1 MIDRKIFASTIEQK
15 AQEFFLQQE
24 KNGELYRQLVMKDE
38 KQLSIPL
45 KPPIKLSE
53 WHTNFAKGNAWLEGC
68 QEIAARYPYFHFT
81 YQNHRFV
88 GMGNA
93 SIPVRITFTD
103 IPAIFRL
110 IGRAEEASSYKKAY
124 ATVRE
129 TVSQLLPWMLT
140 SKGIRTFKE
149 PTTVRIYLAV
159 LRSLVKFFQQQR
171 EASASPL
178 YLRDIRLAPVDTKFW
193 ERESSFILAVYQAL
207 YPEDGIRN
215 WTDLLTRLQLV
226 RFPTQYAI
234 RFLDDALRIHP
245 KLEWFSSSPDQLDAL
260 DLHPRVIFL
269 VENKTNFLRFPKV
282 KDAILLFSSGKSI
295 PYLLS
300 CLNWLK
306 EHPHIYYWGDMD
318 EDGFEMLN
326 RARSILPQIQ
336 SFLMEKDLLL
346 RYQNQLVFDEGLRF
360 ELAKL
365 QFLTPM
371 EKEAFLSLRSQRLE
385 QECISEEDIHASLNE
400 IYLEL

>member
-24 KNGELYRQLVMKDE
+24 KNGELYRQLVLKDE

-93 SIPVRITFTD
+93 SIPVRVTFTD
-103 IPAIFRL
+103 ILAIFRL

-129 TVSQLLPWMLT
+129 TVPQLLPWMLT

-336 SFLMEKDLLL
+336 SFLMEKNLLL

>member
-1 MIDRKIFASTIEQK
+1 MDYKVYASAIELK
-15 AQEFFLQQE
+15 AQDFFLQQE
-24 KNGELYRQLVMKDE
+24 KNGELYRQLVTEDE
-38 KQLSIPL
+38 DPLTIPL
-45 KPPIKLSE
+45 KPPIKLSA
-53 WHTNFAKGNAWLEGC
+53 WHTNFAEGNAWLEGC
-68 QEIAARYPYFHFT
+68 QEIAARYPYFRFE
-81 YQNHRFV
+81 YQNHRFT

-110 IGRAEEASSYKKAY
+110 LGRTREASAYKTAY

-129 TVSQLLPWMLT
+129 TVPQLLPWMLT
-140 SKGIRTFKE
+140 LKGIRTFKD
-149 PTTVRIYLAV
+149 PDTVLIYLAV
-159 LRSLVKFFQQQR
+159 LQSLVKFFQQQR
-171 EASASPL
+171 EPSASPL
-178 YLRDIRLAPVDTKFW
+178 YLRDVRLASVDTKFW

-207 YPEDGIRN
+207 YPEDGIKN

-234 RFLDDALRIHP
+234 RFLDEALRIHP

-260 DLHPRVIFL
+260 DFHPRAVFL
-269 VENKTNFLRFPKV
+269 VENKTNFLRFPDV
-282 KDAILLFSSGKSI
+282 EGSILLFSSGKSI

-300 CLNWLK
+300 CLSWLK
-306 EHPHIYYWGDMD
+306 DHPHIYYWGDMD

-326 RARSILPQIQ
+326 RARSVLPQIQ

-360 ELAKL
+360 ELTKL
-365 QFLTPM
+365 QFLTPT
-371 EKEAFLSLRSQRLE
+371 EKEAFLSLHGQRLE
-385 QECISEEDIHASLNE
+385 QECISEEDIHASLNA
-400 IYLEL
+400 ICQKL

>member
-385 QECISEEDIHASLNE
+385 QECISEEDIHSSLNE

>member
-129 TVSQLLPWMLT
+129 TVPQLLPWMLT

-193 ERESSFILAVYQAL
+193 ERESSFILAIYQAL

>member
-1 MIDRKIFASTIEQK
+1 MDYKVYASTIEMK
-15 AQEFFLQQE
+15 AQDFFLQQE

-38 KQLSIPL
+38 DPLSIPL

-53 WHTNFAKGNAWLEGC
+53 WHTNFAEGNAWLEGC
-68 QEIAARYPYFHFT
+68 QEIAARYPYFRFE
-81 YQNHRFV
+81 YQNHRFA

-110 IGRAEEASSYKKAY
+110 LGRNREATSYKTAY

-129 TVSQLLPWMLT
+129 TVPQLLPWMLT
-140 SKGIRTFKE
+140 SKGIRTFKN
-149 PTTVRIYLAV
+149 PDTVLTYLAV
-159 LRSLVKFFQQQR
+159 LQSLVKFFQQQR
-171 EASASPL
+171 EPSASPL

-193 ERESSFILAVYQAL
+193 ERESSFIIAVYQAL
-207 YPEDGIRN
+207 YPEDGIKN
-215 WTDLLTRLQLV
+215 WNDLLTRLQLF

-234 RFLDDALRIHP
+234 RFLDEALRIHP

-260 DLHPRVIFL
+260 DFHPRAVFL
-269 VENKTNFLRFPKV
+269 VENKTNFLRFPDV
-282 KDAILLFSSGKSI
+282 KGSILLFSSGKSI

-300 CLNWLK
+300 CLSWLK
-306 EHPHIYYWGDMD
+306 DHPHIYYWGDMD

-326 RARSILPQIQ
+326 RARSVLPQIQ

-365 QFLTPM
+365 PLLTPT
-371 EKEAFLSLRSQRLE
+371 EKEAFLSLHGQRLE
-385 QECISEEDIHASLNE
+385 QECISEEDIRASLNA
-400 IYLEL
+400 ICQKL

>member
-282 KDAILLFSSGKSI
+282 KGAILLFSSGKSI

>member
-110 IGRAEEASSYKKAY
+110 IRRAEEASSYKKAY

-149 PTTVRIYLAV
+149 PTTVHIYLAV

-171 EASASPL
+171 ETSASPL

>member
-1 MIDRKIFASTIEQK
+1 MDYKVYASAIELK
-15 AQEFFLQQE
+15 AQDFFLQQE
-24 KNGELYRQLVMKDE
+24 KNGELYRQLVTEDE
-38 KQLSIPL
+38 DPLTIPL
-45 KPPIKLSE
+45 KPPIKLSA
-53 WHTNFAKGNAWLEGC
+53 WHTNFAEGNAWLEGC
-68 QEIAARYPYFHFT
+68 QEIAARYPYFRFE
-81 YQNHRFV
+81 YQNHRFT

-110 IGRAEEASSYKKAY
+110 LGRTREASAYKTAY

-129 TVSQLLPWMLT
+129 TVPQLLPWMLT
-140 SKGIRTFKE
+140 LRGIRTFKD
-149 PTTVRIYLAV
+149 PDTVLIYLAV
-159 LRSLVKFFQQQR
+159 LQSLVKFFQQQR
-171 EASASPL
+171 EPSASPL
-178 YLRDIRLAPVDTKFW
+178 YLRDVRLASVDTKFW

-207 YPEDGIRN
+207 YPEDGIKN

-234 RFLDDALRIHP
+234 RFLDEALRIHP

-260 DLHPRVIFL
+260 DFHPRAVFL
-269 VENKTNFLRFPKV
+269 VENKTNFLRFPDV
-282 KDAILLFSSGKSI
+282 EGSILLFSSGKSI

-300 CLNWLK
+300 CLSWLK
-306 EHPHIYYWGDMD
+306 DHPHIYYWGDMD

-326 RARSILPQIQ
+326 RARSVLPQIQ

-360 ELAKL
+360 ELTKL
-365 QFLTPM
+365 QFLTPT
-371 EKEAFLSLRSQRLE
+371 EKEAFLSLHGQRLE
-385 QECISEEDIHASLNE
+385 QECISEEDIHASLNA
-400 IYLEL
+400 ICQKL

>member
-1 MIDRKIFASTIEQK
+1 MDYKVYASTIEMK
-15 AQEFFLQQE
+15 AQDFFLQQE

-38 KQLSIPL
+38 DPLSIPL

-53 WHTNFAKGNAWLEGC
+53 WHTNFAEGNAWLEGC
-68 QEIAARYPYFHFT
+68 QEIAARYPYFRFE
-81 YQNHRFV
+81 YQNHRFA

-110 IGRAEEASSYKKAY
+110 LGRTREATSYKTAY

-129 TVSQLLPWMLT
+129 TVPQLLPWMLT

-149 PTTVRIYLAV
+149 STTVLTYLAV
-159 LRSLVKFFQQQR
+159 LQSLVKFFRQQR
-171 EASASPL
+171 EPSASPL

-207 YPEDGIRN
+207 YPKDGIKN
-215 WTDLLTRLQLV
+215 WTDFLTRLQLF

-234 RFLDDALRIHP
+234 RFLDEALRIHP

-260 DLHPRVIFL
+260 DFHPRAVFL
-269 VENKTNFLRFPKV
+269 VENKTNFLRFPDMKGS
-282 KDAILLFSSGKSI
+282 ILLFSSGKSI

-300 CLNWLK
+300 CLSWLK
-306 EHPHIYYWGDMD
+306 DHPHIYYWGDMD

-326 RARSILPQIQ
+326 RARSVRPQIQ
-336 SFLMEKDLLL
+336 SFLMEKNLLL

-365 QFLTPM
+365 QFLTPT
-371 EKEAFLSLRSQRLE
+371 EKEAFLSLHGQRLE
-385 QECISEEDIHASLNE
+385 QECISEEDIHASLNA
-400 IYLEL
+400 IYQKL

>member
-1 MIDRKIFASTIEQK
+1 MDYKVYASAIELK
-15 AQEFFLQQE
+15 AQDFFLQQE
-24 KNGELYRQLVMKDE
+24 KNGELYRQLVTEDE
-38 KQLSIPL
+38 DPLTIPL
-45 KPPIKLSE
+45 KPPIKLSA
-53 WHTNFAKGNAWLEGC
+53 WHTNFAEGNAWLEGC
-68 QEIAARYPYFHFT
+68 QEIAARYPYFRFE
-81 YQNHRFV
+81 YQNHRFT

-110 IGRAEEASSYKKAY
+110 LGRTREASAYKTAY

-129 TVSQLLPWMLT
+129 TVPQLLPWMLT
-140 SKGIRTFKE
+140 LKGIRTFKD
-149 PTTVRIYLAV
+149 PDTVLIYLAV
-159 LRSLVKFFQQQR
+159 LQSLVKFFQQQR
-171 EASASPL
+171 EPSASPL
-178 YLRDIRLAPVDTKFW
+178 YLRDVRLTPVDTKFW

-207 YPEDGIRN
+207 YPEDGIKN

-234 RFLDDALRIHP
+234 RFFDESLRIHP

-260 DLHPRVIFL
+260 DLHPRAIVL

-326 RARSILPQIQ
+326 RARSVLPQIQ
-336 SFLMEKDLLL
+336 SFLMEKDLLQ

-360 ELAKL
+360 ELDKL
-365 QFLTPM
+365 QFLTSQ
-371 EKEAFLSLRSQRLE
+371 EKEAFLSLHGQRLE
-385 QECISEEDIHASLNE
+385 QECISEEDIHACLNA
-400 IYLEL
+400 ICQKL

>member
-149 PTTVRIYLAV
+149 PTTVHIYLAV

-171 EASASPL
+171 ETSASPL

-282 KDAILLFSSGKSI
+282 QDAILLFSSGKSI

-300 CLNWLK
+300 CLSWLK
-306 EHPHIYYWGDMD
+306 NHPYIYYWGDMD

-385 QECISEEDIHASLNE
+385 QECISEEDIHASLNK

>member
-45 KPPIKLSE
+45 KPPIKLSK

-93 SIPVRITFTD
+93 SIPVRVTFTD
-103 IPAIFRL
+103 ILAIFRL

-129 TVSQLLPWMLT
+129 TVPQLLPWMLT

>member
-93 SIPVRITFTD
+93 SIPVRVTFTD
-103 IPAIFRL
+103 ILAIFRL

-129 TVSQLLPWMLT
+129 TVPQLLPWMLT

>member
-1 MIDRKIFASTIEQK
+1 MDYKVYASTIEMK
-15 AQEFFLQQE
+15 AQDFFLQQE

-38 KQLSIPL
+38 DPLSIPL

-53 WHTNFAKGNAWLEGC
+53 WHTNFAEGNAWLEGC
-68 QEIAARYPYFHFT
+68 QEIAARYPYFRFE
-81 YQNHRFV
+81 YQNHRFA

-110 IGRAEEASSYKKAY
+110 LGRTREATSYKTAY

-129 TVSQLLPWMLT
+129 TVPQLLPWMLT

-149 PTTVRIYLAV
+149 STTVLTYLAV
-159 LRSLVKFFQQQR
+159 LQSLVKFFRQQR
-171 EASASPL
+171 EPSASPL

-207 YPEDGIRN
+207 YPKDGIKN
-215 WTDLLTRLQLV
+215 WTDFLTRLQLF

-234 RFLDDALRIHP
+234 RFLDEALRIHP

-260 DLHPRVIFL
+260 NLHPRAVFL

-282 KDAILLFSSGKSI
+282 KDSILLFSSGKSI
-295 PYLLS
+295 PYLLG
-300 CLNWLK
+300 CLSWLK
-306 EHPHIYYWGDMD
+306 DHPHIYYWGDMD

-326 RARSILPQIQ
+326 RARSVLPQIQ
-336 SFLMEKDLLL
+336 SFLMETNLLL

-365 QFLTPM
+365 QFLTPT
-371 EKEAFLSLRSQRLE
+371 EKEAFLSLHGQRLE
-385 QECISEEDIHASLNE
+385 QECISEEDIHSSLNA
-400 IYLEL
+400 ICQKL

>member
-1 MIDRKIFASTIEQK
+1 MDYKVYASAIELK
-15 AQEFFLQQE
+15 AQDFFLQQE
-24 KNGELYRQLVMKDE
+24 KNGELYRQLVTEDE
-38 KQLSIPL
+38 DPLTIPL
-45 KPPIKLSE
+45 KPPIKLSA
-53 WHTNFAKGNAWLEGC
+53 WHTNFAEGNAWLEGC
-68 QEIAARYPYFHFT
+68 QEIAARYPYFRFE
-81 YQNHRFV
+81 YQNHRFA

-110 IGRAEEASSYKKAY
+110 LGRTREASAYKTAY

-129 TVSQLLPWMLT
+129 TVPQLLPWMLT
-140 SKGIRTFKE
+140 LKGIRTFKE
-149 PTTVRIYLAV
+149 PTTVLTYLAV
-159 LRSLVKFFQQQR
+159 LQSLVKFFQQQR
-171 EASASPL
+171 EPSASPL

-207 YPEDGIRN
+207 YPEDGIKN

-234 RFLDDALRIHP
+234 RFLDESLRIHP
-245 KLEWFSSSPDQLDAL
+245 RLEWFSSSPDQLDAL
-260 DLHPRVIFL
+260 DLHPRAIFL

-306 EHPHIYYWGDMD
+306 EYPHIYYWGDMD

-326 RARSILPQIQ
+326 RARSVLPQIQ
-336 SFLMEKDLLL
+336 SFLMEKDLLQ

-360 ELAKL
+360 ELDKL
-365 QFLTPM
+365 QFLTSQ
-371 EKEAFLSLRSQRLE
+371 EKEAFLSLHGQRLE
-385 QECISEEDIHASLNE
+385 QECISEEDIHACLNA
-400 IYLEL
+400 ICQKL

>member
-129 TVSQLLPWMLT
+129 TVPQLLPWMLT

>member
-15 AQEFFLQQE
+15 AQEFLLQQE

>member
-1 MIDRKIFASTIEQK
+1 MDYKVYASTIEMK
-15 AQEFFLQQE
+15 AQDFFLQQE

-38 KQLSIPL
+38 DPLSIPL

-53 WHTNFAKGNAWLEGC
+53 WHTNFTEGNAWLEGC
-68 QEIAARYPYFHFT
+68 QELAARYPYFRFE
-81 YQNHRFV
+81 YQNHRFA

-110 IGRAEEASSYKKAY
+110 LGRTREATSYKTAY

-129 TVSQLLPWMLT
+129 TVPQLLPWMLT

-149 PTTVRIYLAV
+149 STTVLTYLAV
-159 LRSLVKFFQQQR
+159 LQSLVKFFRQQR
-171 EASASPL
+171 EPSASPL

-207 YPEDGIRN
+207 YPEDGIKN
-215 WTDLLTRLQLV
+215 WTDFLTRLQLF

-234 RFLDDALRIHP
+234 RFLDEALRIHP

-260 DLHPRVIFL
+260 NLHPRAVFL

-282 KDAILLFSSGKSI
+282 KDSILLFSSGKSI
-295 PYLLS
+295 PYLLG
-300 CLNWLK
+300 CLSWLK
-306 EHPHIYYWGDMD
+306 DHPHIYYWGDMD

-326 RARSILPQIQ
+326 RARSVLPQIQ
-336 SFLMEKDLLL
+336 SFLMEKNLLL

-365 QFLTPM
+365 QFLTPT
-371 EKEAFLSLRSQRLE
+371 EKEAFLSLHGQRLE
-385 QECISEEDIHASLNE
+385 QECISEEDIHSSLNA
-400 IYLEL
+400 ICQKL

>member
-149 PTTVRIYLAV
+149 PTTVHIYLAV

-171 EASASPL
+171 ETSASPL

>member
-326 RARSILPQIQ
+326 RARSVLPQIQ
-336 SFLMEKDLLL
+336 SFLMEKDLLQ

-360 ELAKL
+360 ELDTL
-365 QFLTPM
+365 QFLTPQ
-371 EKEAFLSLRSQRLE
+371 EKEAFFSLHGQRLE
-385 QECISEEDIHASLNE
+385 QECISEEDIHACLNA
-400 IYLEL
+400 ICQKL

>member
-1 MIDRKIFASTIEQK
+1 MDYKVYASTIEMK
-15 AQEFFLQQE
+15 AQDFFLQQE

-38 KQLSIPL
+38 DPLSIPL

-53 WHTNFAKGNAWLEGC
+53 WHTNFAEGNAWLEGC
-68 QEIAARYPYFHFT
+68 QEIAARYPYFRFE
-81 YQNHRFV
+81 YQNHRFA

-129 TVSQLLPWMLT
+129 TVPQLLPWMLT

-149 PTTVRIYLAV
+149 PTSVRIYLAV

-245 KLEWFSSSPDQLDAL
+245 KLEWFSSSSDQLDAL

-385 QECISEEDIHASLNE
+385 QECISEEDIHASLNK